1 MGKWGLNKPP
11 IFAFPAVSSFTLSG
25 WGWLMCIYV
34 PEDISWKSS
43 TERTFLQS
51 SEGEVSSMCAL
62 FFFTSRRFFLL
73 AQLGGWWRWF
83 SVETYL
89 VNVTFYFLRCWL
101 VEM

>member
-1 MGKWGLNKPP
+1 
-11 IFAFPAVSSFTLSG
+11 
-25 WGWLMCIYV
+25 MCIYV

-62 FFFTSRRFFLL
+62 GFLERVVGFFLL

-83 SVETYL
+83 SVETCRNL
-89 VNVTFYFLRCWL
+89 LGERIERDILFLFRCWL